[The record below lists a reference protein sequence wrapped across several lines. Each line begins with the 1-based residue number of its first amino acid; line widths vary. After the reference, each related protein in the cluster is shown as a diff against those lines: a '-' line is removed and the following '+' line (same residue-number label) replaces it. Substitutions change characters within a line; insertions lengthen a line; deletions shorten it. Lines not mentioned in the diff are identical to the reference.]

1 MGGDARVTWA
11 LPTPGEKLLAPP
23 GAAISAVCSRAG
35 REPSKQTGTGT
46 GKQVG
51 AREVPGSLPGGS
63 PPTAP
68 QGRGFPLAQP
78 CLQRQAGASV
88 GPRLLPGRLRQSRK
102 APVPSLAP
110 GQGQGRWLP
119 SGGAEG
125 ISSVPSLSQEP
136 ARLRAP
142 AALGHDRPHR
152 RTPARL
158 FLGWCLRHQF
168 QVPGQGDKDTE
179 TGATTPGKMAGGPM
193 GWFAVFPP
201 PQCHAP
207 SSCQSR
213 AGPVAEP
220 WPCRAV
226 PTGWQWGFP
235 RPAPHRGHP
244 PFVYLHLPRLRC
256 GRPARGSQGCRGG
269 SGCGARAGCRLPA
282 AAPFAPRQ
290 GEPSTKPFLA

>member
-1 MGGDARVTWA
+1 MIWA
-11 LPTPGEKLLAPP
+11 LPSPGEKLLAPP
-23 GAAISAVCSRAG
+23 GAAVSAVCSRAG

-51 AREVPGSLPGGS
+51 AREVPGSLPGEGGGS

-78 CLQRQAGASV
+78 CLQGQAGASV

-125 ISSVPSLSQEP
+125 ISSVPSLSREP
-136 ARLRAP
+136 ARLHAP
-142 AALGHDRPHR
+142 AALGHDRPR
-152 RTPARL
+152 RWTPAGL
-158 FLGWCLRHQF
+158 FPGWCLRHGF

-179 TGATTPGKMAGGPM
+179 TGATTPGKAAGGPM

-201 PQCHAP
+201 PQRHAP
-207 SSCQSR
+207 SCPLLVPEPSGTRRRTVAVPCPR
-213 AGPVAEP
+213 AGSGGFH
-220 WPCRAV
+220 V
-226 PTGWQWGFP
+226 PLPTVGTPFRVPAPPTPPLRPPSLGFP
-235 RPAPHRGHP
+235 GVPG
-244 PFVYLHLPRLRC
+244 RLRLRYT
-256 GRPARGSQGCRGG
+256 GRV
-269 SGCGARAGCRLPA
+269 
-282 AAPFAPRQ
+282 
-290 GEPSTKPFLA
+290 PSTCRCPVCSPSR